1 MQFRLE
7 NLGVLDKLAAR
18 FRALKNPDAT
28 PLMQAWMVIIEQDN
42 RRGVLEG
49 KDKSGN
55 PLEPVTYRPEKKG
68 GEELTA
74 QQRLGR
80 KGSQTGAR
88 GGFGPLSSGL
98 HNNLSSSEYR
108 LLGGPPLAPR
118 GRYSRVVTNLRT
130 EFDPS
135 ARTEGRWEAY
145 GYWDEVVSIA
155 GEKFLQYH
163 FHGIGQHVR
172 DLTGVRPAGVKKAK
186 EAGKAWLIDI
196 VRSGGV

>member
-55 PLEPVTYRPEKKG
+55 PMEPVTYRPIPPGPQKTTAAQRYG
-68 GEELTA
+68 LTA
-74 QQRLGR
+74 SQ
-80 KGSQTGAR
+80 KGQFVPMTAHLNG
-88 GGFGPLSSGL
+88 
-98 HNNLSSSEYR
+98 NLTSSEYR

-163 FHGIGQHVR
+163 FHGIGQKQR
-172 DLTGVRPAGVKKAK
+172 DLTGVRPEGVKKAK